1 MSWRGISRDCEQ
13 RSERAGSSYLQTKS
27 LVPRLW
33 GAAVASLYE
42 TGSLGASPFDL
53 PRKRRE
59 QYEDGVRKRRP
70 QLKTDLRF
78 QNRMQRRGSDDHV
91 IGIDQTIES
100 REAILPGEHH
110 GACANIRGAA
120 GRPNRSAHR
129 VSSRIMSEAFSAIM
143 IVGALVLPDIRS
155 GITEASTTRRPSMPR
170 TRSRWSTT
178 ASGSL
183 PIRQV
188 EVG

>member
-1 MSWRGISRDCEQ
+1 MSWRGISRVCEQ

-110 GACANIRGAA
+110 GACASIRGAA
-120 GRPNRSAHR
+120 GRPAGGTVPSLNWPASALCRRSTIVR
-129 VSSRIMSEAFSAIM
+129 DRIQCLVFVAAKNGRNAAWCFS
-143 IVGALVLPDIRS
+143 
-155 GITEASTTRRPSMPR
+155 
-170 TRSRWSTT
+170 
-178 ASGSL
+178 
-183 PIRQV
+183 
-188 EVG
+188 